1 MNECENKCVNEH
13 RFKQIEDDLKELREK
28 NSKDH
33 KEFYNRIEKTEKDM
47 VESIGDR
54 KHIAQ
59 QLEEI
64 SGNVKTLMGKSGKRY
79 ETVVTGIITA
89 VIGVLVGFIMNG
101 VLPM

>member
-1 MNECENKCVNEH
+1 MGSENGCMNEH
-13 RFKQIEDDLKELREK
+13 RIKSLEEDFREFKER
-28 NSKDH
+28 NARDH
-33 KEFYNRIEKTEKDM
+33 KEFYNRIESNEKDM
-47 VESIGDR
+47 IESQGDR
-54 KHIAQ
+54 KHIDK